1 MGQSVDAGR
10 CCHCWREIE
19 REQRVV
25 NNDFRCDLDVRYGN
39 LAGRTVGSM
48 LRETVGRCH
57 LRPCIG
63 RGNGDE
69 GNEWLIRGKA
79 SARWSTA
86 APLFQRKTDSFR
98 YTDGTSPAQA
108 DNCIDLVLVS
118 EVRGFSYLEVG
129 NMRLNMFVA
138 RYQVIA

>member
-1 MGQSVDAGR
+1 
-10 CCHCWREIE
+10 
-19 REQRVV
+19 
-25 NNDFRCDLDVRYGN
+25 
-39 LAGRTVGSM
+39 M
-48 LRETVGRCH
+48 LRDTVGRRH

-63 RGNGDE
+63 RGNGDH
-69 GNEWLIRGKA
+69 GNQRLIRGKA

-98 YTDGTSPAQA
+98 HTNRTPPANA
-108 DNCIDLVLVS
+108 DDCIDLLLVS
-118 EVRGFSYLEVG
+118 EIRGFSYLEVG